1 MTQRPGV
8 HRSKAFLHVTRYLR
22 LDEGGGCEM
31 TARPPSLRAGQLAME
46 LTIAIPLRLFARPLL
61 TAHVSVPED
70 AAMPERL
77 SAEVVQ
83 HLQTEIGR
91 ATGLEVSIDLRPRT
105 HPPALESDA

>member
-1 MTQRPGV
+1 MADRPGV
-8 HRSKAFLHVTRYLR
+8 HRGKAFLHVTRYLR

-31 TARPPSLRAGQLAME
+31 TARPPALRAGQVAME

-61 TAHVSVPED
+61 TAHVAVPED

-83 HLQTEIGR
+83 HLKTSIEE
-91 ATGLEVSIDLRPRT
+91 ATGLEVQVELRPRT
-105 HPPALESDA
+105 HPVETDKA